1 MYGVALVAK
10 KTPSPE
16 LAECSS
22 CGAKIPAD
30 AKECPQCGEI
40 FSEELSVQA
49 EEGGKAGRRERLMF
63 YLGIIL
69 ILMGG
74 PGLALGS
81 LLHDTLKIPVVGQA
95 YDEFG
100 IINRIFA
107 AVGLVILI
115 VGVVFMILS
124 ARLAPKS
131 IESEYDIGTPRRT

>member
-1 MYGVALVAK
+1 VAK
-10 KTPSPE
+10 KDPSPE

-22 CGAKIPAD
+22 CGAKVPAD

-40 FSEELSVQA
+40 FSDELLKEA
-49 EEGGKAGRRERLMF
+49 EAGGKPGRREKIMF
-63 YLGIIL
+63 YLGL
-69 ILMGG
+69 ILVLAGG
-74 PGLALGS
+74 PGIALGS

-100 IINRIFA
+100 WINRMA
-107 AVGLVILI
+107 AAIGLVILI

-131 IESEYDIGTPRRT
+131 IENEYDVGTPRRT